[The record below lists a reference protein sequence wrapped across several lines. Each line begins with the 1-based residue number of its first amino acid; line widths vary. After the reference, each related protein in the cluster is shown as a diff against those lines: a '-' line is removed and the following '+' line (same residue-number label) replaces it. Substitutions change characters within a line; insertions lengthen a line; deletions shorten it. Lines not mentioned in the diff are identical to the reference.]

1 MARRPATPASLPQV
15 IAWLSSSAIS
25 IALSVLV
32 LQPAKALMGSVL
44 ASVASTAAVA
54 TAIAAMALTTEMNA
68 M

>member
-1 MARRPATPASLPQV
+1 V

-25 IALSVLV
+25 IALSVFV

-54 TAIAAMALTTEMNA
+54 TAIAAIALTTEVTA
-68 M
+68 I